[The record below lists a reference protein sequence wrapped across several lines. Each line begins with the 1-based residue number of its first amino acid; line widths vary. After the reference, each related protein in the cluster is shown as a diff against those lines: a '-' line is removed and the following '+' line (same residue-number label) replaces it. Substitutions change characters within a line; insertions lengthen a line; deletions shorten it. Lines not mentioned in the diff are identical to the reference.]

1 MPLDRAFRH
10 AYKACYFGI
19 SKTLADKT
27 QNDAFFSGKMHIASH
42 TADCVFFF
50 IHQTL
55 ICARY
60 KYARIRGRH
69 KRDLASG
76 TASAG

>member
-1 MPLDRAFRH
+1 
-10 AYKACYFGI
+10 
-19 SKTLADKT
+19 
-27 QNDAFFSGKMHIASH
+27 MHIASH